1 MADDAGPPPDDSLR
15 EPRADGLERFYD
27 VVIVGT
33 GLVEAMLSAYV
44 PHTHAYHL
52 DALARSIVPDV

>member
-1 MADDAGPPPDDSLR
+1 MEAMES
-15 EPRADGLERFYD
+15 RADGLERFYD

-44 PHTHAYHL
+44 HIQYKS
-52 DALARSIVPDV
+52 R

>member
-1 MADDAGPPPDDSLR
+1 MVEQEEEREKQPPLGLQ
-15 EPRADGLERFYD
+15 EPRADGLEHYYD

-44 PHTHAYHL
+44 PPVWT
-52 DALARSIVPDV
+52 I